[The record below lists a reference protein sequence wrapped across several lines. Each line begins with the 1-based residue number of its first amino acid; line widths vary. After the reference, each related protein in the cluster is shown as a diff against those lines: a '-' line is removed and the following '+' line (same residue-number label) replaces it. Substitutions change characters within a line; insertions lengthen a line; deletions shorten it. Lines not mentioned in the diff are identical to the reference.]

1 MPEPLTPLERRVYHY
16 LIDFLATHSYQ
27 PSVREIA
34 KRFRIKSTKS
44 VSELLTSLA
53 IKGYI
58 RREAGRSRGVTLLGV
73 AGAAGAQPIAVWDDP
88 PAADLPVAGTAPRY
102 VTLDR
107 RLVPADDCYLLRI
120 ADSLMASRGF
130 LAGDYALVS
139 PSARALDGDLVAAR
153 IANLG
158 AARILVARGA
168 VVALQAP
175 GVADVPAG
183 PSDDATVLGVIAG
196 AFRLGSGL
204 IPTEPASTAE

>member
-44 VSELLTSLA
+44 VSELLTALA

-73 AGAAGAQPIAVWDDP
+73 AGAVGAQPIAVWDDP
-88 PAADLPVAGTAPRY
+88 PGADQPTAGTAPRY

-107 RLVPADDCYLLRI
+107 RLVPVDDCYLLRI
-120 ADSLMASRGF
+120 GDSLMAARGF

-153 IANLG
+153 VAG
-158 AARILVARGA
+158 RGTARILVRRGA

-183 PSDDATVLGVIAG
+183 PHDEASVLGVIAG

-204 IPTEPASTAE
+204 IPTEPVSAAD